1 MTRTDRTLTKPGL
14 DSGSATEPPRAGGDR
29 GPIETLNRVR
39 RTETIADC
47 VDFEAL
53 RRELPSGWS
62 VRPDLVQFGVEPLA
76 ETVSFQRAFLDSKLV
91 LKPVDS
97 ANPTGNIE
105 FYEQSDPRASRR
117 QTMTVGPLS
126 DALRVAVNRIHQLD
140 S

>member
-1 MTRTDRTLTKPGL
+1 MTRNNRTLTQPGL
-14 DSGSATEPPRAGGDR
+14 DSGSTTEPPRTGEDR
-29 GPIETLNRVR
+29 GPTETLAHVR
-39 RTETIADC
+39 RTETIADR

-53 RRELPSGWS
+53 RRELPSEWS
-62 VRPDLVQFGVEPLA
+62 VRPDLVQFGVEALS
-76 ETVSFQRAFLDSKLV
+76 ETVSFQRAFLDPQLV

-97 ANPTGNIE
+97 ADPSGDVE
-105 FYEQSDPRASRR
+105 FYERNGPRAPRR